1 MTTMSNLAAYAPTA
15 YDLLHRV
22 GLERRR
28 SRTLRAASR
37 AGWLGLGMAVGS
49 GLFMFFNSRTGPEV
63 RERLADTA
71 RRAREYVAPSDGEE
85 QSADTTSQPSAS
97 RSSTSTSS
105 STRRV

>member
-1 MTTMSNLAAYAPTA
+1 MTMSNLSNLGSLAAYAPTA

-28 SRTLRAASR
+28 SRTLRAASC
-37 AGWLGLGMAVGS
+37 AGWIGLGMAMGS
-49 GLFMFFNSRTGPEV
+49 GLFMFFNSRTGPIV

-71 RRAREYVAPSDGEE
+71 RRAREYVAPHEGED
-85 QSADTTSQPSAS
+85 QSATAPATT
-97 RSSTSTSS
+97 RS